1 MRPGR
6 AVLPAP
12 QQVQRPPARRRPLPR
27 RGGEGVEP
35 GAAVLLAGE
44 RPAGPGSPAPFPCPP
59 PPVCRCGRGRA
70 RNSAPP
76 RKMEVGEPGPGGRAG
91 SSADSL
97 AEEEEEDEEGPGSG
111 RSSRTS
117 SLVSGL
123 LTELYS
129 AAEAAAPSGSARSR
143 ALRELQR
150 RPSQVKYLRLKG
162 TACPRLPCPARCH
175 RSAGAGSCPAASL
188 APSVPAREPC

>member
-1 MRPGR
+1 
-6 AVLPAP
+6 
-12 QQVQRPPARRRPLPR
+12 
-27 RGGEGVEP
+27 
-35 GAAVLLAGE
+35 
-44 RPAGPGSPAPFPCPP
+44 
-59 PPVCRCGRGRA
+59 
-70 RNSAPP
+70 
-76 RKMEVGEPGPGGRAG
+76 MEVGEPGPGGRAG

-97 AEEEEEDEEGPGSG
+97 AEEDEDEEGPGSG

-162 TACPRLPCPARCH
+162 TACPRLPCPAL
-175 RSAGAGSCPAASL
+175 PAATAPPGPGAPLPPRLPPLCLRGALLKPCSL
-188 APSVPAREPC
+188 LSRRRACGRLRASACRRVCVPPRVGSSSL